1 MAIIKKSIIT
11 KRAAQQRACTD
22 LTFAHVT
29 AVMRK
34 QLSASKLISITLI
47 LAVLNGCAM
56 QSSSDTAIPDS
67 KTQDGTTAP
76 VKQPNK
82 TSSVEEDNNAK
93 QSNKARATDTAA
105 STDLPIPSQSVYP
118 LLVAEFAIRRQ
129 QYQLALATYLDQ
141 AQKTRNIDIVKHSAK
156 LANFLKADNATLHA
170 AKLWQDIEPT
180 NHEPRQLSALLLSK
194 TKKPQDALK
203 ELQKAEALG
212 AQANY
217 SSVIAENLDL
227 DGEKRAELLLDINE
241 MLSKQPNNTE
251 LLLAKALLQ
260 QRSGLLTDALTST
273 QQALTKAP
281 THINAMTLESKLLL
295 QTNQKSIAFTRFDNT
310 LKQYPDNH
318 EMRFRYARLLAEQD
332 LEKAQEQFRILT
344 KETPENDNI
353 RLFYALILFENKQFD
368 QAEAQFNQLLQF
380 NQRTNQSHFYLGRI
394 ADHKQQPQKAL
405 NHYKQVRTSPDF
417 VNAIRAQL
425 RILAKED
432 RYSEAEHVL
441 INARREQ
448 PNTGDTF
455 LLLQAELYK
464 HKGNHD
470 KSLALFNTGVVD
482 YPQNLQIRYARAML
496 LAEKDELVEFEKD
509 LRYILNVNPKHILAL
524 NALGYT
530 LADQTTRYD
539 EALALISQAL
549 EQAPNQPAILDSMG
563 WVQYKLGNLNAAHDY
578 LLRAYKAMPDHEVA
592 AHYGEVLWA
601 LDKKK
606 EAQKIWQSA
615 LKNTPKS
622 KPITDALKRL
632 NASLE

>member
-1 MAIIKKSIIT
+1 MAITTKTTIT
-11 KRAAQQRACTD
+11 KRIAIAA
-22 LTFAHVT
+22 
-29 AVMRK
+29 
-34 QLSASKLISITLI
+34 IT
-47 LAVLNGCAM
+47 LAVLGGCALQP
-56 QSSSDTAIPDS
+56 QSETADTTKPE
-67 KTQDGTTAP
+67 TLNQ
-76 VKQPNK
+76 
-82 TSSVEEDNNAK
+82 NNTAK
-93 QSNKARATDTAA
+93 QVGQVGTNSPNTNTKQ
-105 STDLPIPSQSVYP
+105 SLPSQSVYP

-141 AQKTRNIDIVKHSAK
+141 AQKTRNVDIVKHSAK

-170 AKLWQDIEPT
+170 AKLWQDIEPK

-194 TKKPQDALK
+194 TKKPKEALI
-203 ELQKAEALG
+203 ELQKAEVLG
-212 AQANY
+212 AEANY

-260 QRSGLLTDALTST
+260 QRSGLLTDALTSV
-273 QQALTKAP
+273 QQALANTP
-281 THINAMTLESKLLL
+281 THINAMTLEAKLLL
-295 QTNQKSIAFTRFDNT
+295 QMNQKGNAFSRFETT
-310 LKQYPDNH
+310 LQQSPSNH

-332 LEKAQEQFRILT
+332 LSKAQEQFRILT
-344 KETPENDNI
+344 REAPENDNI

-368 QAEAQFNQLLQF
+368 QAETEFKQLLKL
-380 NQRTNQSHFYLGRI
+380 NQRTNQAHFYLGRI
-394 ADHKQQPQKAL
+394 ADHYQQSQEAL
-405 NHYKQVRTSPDF
+405 NHYRQVRTSPDF
-417 VNAIRAQL
+417 INAIRAQL
-425 RILAKED
+425 RLLAKED
-432 RYSEAEHVL
+432 RYDEAEQIL
-441 INARREQ
+441 INARHEQ

-482 YPQNLQIRYARAML
+482 YPQNLKIRYARAML
-496 LAEKDELVEFEKD
+496 LAEKNEFVEFEKD
-509 LRYILNVNPKHILAL
+509 LRYILSVNPKHVLAL

-539 EALALISQAL
+539 EALELITQAL

-578 LLRAYKAMPDHEVA
+578 LLRAYQAMPDHEVA

-606 EAQKIWQSA
+606 QAQKIWRDA

-622 KPITDALKRL
+622 KPVNDTLKRL